1 MTVVD
6 AFVSVFRPER
16 RRRFNS
22 EPLLRDVQRFF
33 GQDGNAGA
41 PNVDVLVEAMDDA
54 RIDLA
59 LNTGGLLDADQTIGE
74 CAAHPNRLRAALT
87 VDPVVSIRSTAN
99 AIETV
104 AAEPLVA
111 AIRVVPMLSGEPINS
126 RCYYPIYERCES
138 FGLPVT
144 INVGVPGPK
153 LRASLQDPM
162 LLDDVLI
169 DFPDLVV
176 VGAHMGHPW
185 EALLI
190 RLMMKYENLY
200 LSNSAYLAR
209 YMDPA
214 VIQFMTSSRGRHK
227 LIFASDEPLIPMQRA
242 VDDARALAIDADAK
256 DAFLGGNALRVF
268 RWSLPPVPPGKDL
281 ASSVSADR

>member
-6 AFVSVFRPER
+6 AFVSIFRPER
-16 RRRFNS
+16 KRRFNS
-22 EPLLRDVQRFF
+22 EPLLVDVQKFF
-33 GQDGNAGA
+33 GRDGTAGA
-41 PNVDVLVEAMDDA
+41 PSVDALIELMDDA

-59 LNTGGLLDADQTIGE
+59 LNSGGLLDADQTIGE

-87 VDPVVSIRSTAN
+87 VDPVVSIRSAAN

-126 RCYYPIYERCES
+126 RCYYPVYERCES
-138 FGLPVT
+138 LGLPVT

-169 DFPDLVV
+169 DFPGLVV

-214 VIQFMTSSRGRHK
+214 VIRFMVSSRGRHK

-281 ASSVSADR
+281 APSVSADR